1 MKTLILAGGKG
12 TRLWPLSRELMPKQ
26 FIKLFS
32 ESLFQKT
39 VKRALYLSSPNEIY
53 VITNQEYRFRVLD
66 DLEEIGVSIPEE
78 NVILE
83 PEAKNTLPQSVS
95 A

>member
-1 MKTLILAGGKG
+1 
-12 TRLWPLSRELMPKQ
+12 MPKQ

-83 PEAKNTLPQSVS
+83 PEAKNTLP
-95 A
+95 AICLA